1 MSPALSG
8 VPPHAPGLRLG
19 VDLLRAGEL
28 DRVMGRGWFTAYVYA
43 PGELAEASW
52 LGPARRREYL
62 SGRFAAKEA
71 LLKVLGRGLFQG
83 VAPRDITVLRR
94 PEGAPAVTLGGS
106 AARAAADLGL
116 DAFAVSLSHKDG
128 IVAAVAAGWRARPA
142 GDPRQAAGVAPL
154 LAAAIGAA
162 LAEGPPG
169 SAVPFGAHEPSRPP
183 SPSSPSAAMPAT
195 PAVTATSQESS

>member
-1 MSPALSG
+1 MTGPALSG
-8 VPPHAPGLRLG
+8 VPPRAPGLRLG

-28 DRVMGRGWFTAYVYA
+28 DRVMGRGWFTAHVYA
-43 PGELAEASW
+43 PGELAEAAA

-62 SGRFAAKEA
+62 AGRFAAKEA

-83 VAPRDITVLRR
+83 VAPRDIAVLRR

-116 DAFAVSLSHKDG
+116 DAFAVSLSHKDDL
-128 IVAAVAAGWRARPA
+128 VAAVAAGWRGHA
-142 GDPRQAAGVAPL
+142 GDPRPAAGAAPL

-162 LAEGPPG
+162 LPAGPPV
-169 SAVPFGAHEPSRPP
+169 SAVPFDACRP
-183 SPSSPSAAMPAT
+183 SPSRAGSPAAATSAM